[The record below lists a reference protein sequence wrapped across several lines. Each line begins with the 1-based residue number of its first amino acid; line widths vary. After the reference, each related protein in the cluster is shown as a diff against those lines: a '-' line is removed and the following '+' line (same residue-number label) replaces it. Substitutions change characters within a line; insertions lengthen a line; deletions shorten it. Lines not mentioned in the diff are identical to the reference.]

1 MSEPRILVIGEKF
14 IDRYYVGTATRLSPE
29 APIPVV
35 AVKEVIQS
43 AGGAGNV
50 SANLKAL
57 GAEVTEI
64 YQQTP
69 YPTKN
74 RLIANG
80 QQLARWD
87 EHDYTAPFDPYKI
100 KLWAPFFKDKDAIII
115 SDYAKGAFT
124 PEIAMGISTLT
135 GKTPVFI
142 DTKNVSIWV
151 RGDNM
156 FFFPNQKEWN
166 AQQEEYIWAE
176 NVIRTESEHGMSY
189 LHFGKSEYTLRAHPG
204 PVVSVCGAG
213 DTAIASFAYAY
224 VKYGSWAPAMEFA
237 ALACA
242 VAVSKPYTAVV
253 SHEEINQIR
262 T

>member
-14 IDRYYVGTATRLSPE
+14 IDRYYIGTATRLSPE

-35 AVKEVIQS
+35 AVSEVIQT

-50 SANLKAL
+50 SENLRAL

-74 RLIANG
+74 RLIGNG

-87 EHDYTAPFDPYKI
+87 EHDYTAPFGPYKI
-100 KLWAPFFKDKDAIII
+100 RLWAPFFQDKDAIVI
-115 SDYAKGAFT
+115 SDYGKGAFT
-124 PEIAMGISTLT
+124 FENASTVIQLA

-142 DTKNVSIWV
+142 DTKNICKWPRS
-151 RGDNM
+151 GP
-156 FFFPNQKEWN
+156 FFFPNMKEW
-166 AQQEEYIWAE
+166 QTEKEEYLEAE
-176 NVIRTESEHGMSY
+176 HVIRTESEHGMSY
-189 LHFGKSEYTLRAHPG
+189 LHYGVVEYMLRAHPG

-213 DTAIASFAYAY
+213 DTAIAAFAYAY
-224 VKYGSWAPAMEFA
+224 SKYGSWAPAMEFA
-237 ALACA
+237 TLACA
-242 VAVSKPYTAVV
+242 VAVSKPYTATV

-262 T
+262 G